1 MTRINTNI
9 GALRG
14 LRNVA
19 KSNQALQ
26 TSLQR
31 LSTGLKINNGADNP
45 SGLIAGESLRLQIT
59 TIDQSIKNSN
69 RANNVISTADSA
81 LGEISGLL
89 NQVRGLV
96 QEGLNVG
103 ALSQDETDANQQQI
117 DAALSAINRISAN
130 TSFAG
135 DKLLDGSKA
144 FTTSVSST
152 DATKLSDYQINE
164 ALFGSTSSISVSA
177 EVTAAAA
184 KAELRYSGGPLSSA
198 ATIQV
203 AGAKGSQVL
212 FLGGSS
218 SVANIAEAVNG
229 ISDVTGVVAT
239 VQSAAPG
246 SLTVSNATAG
256 SAVVGN
262 TQPGEV
268 TLTTAGT
275 INVNRNAQAGTLTVN
290 AQGAGT
296 SQLTFTDAR
305 ATATT
310 GNAATLGGE
319 ISVVLANTTSN
330 LANSTV
336 AGVAVDSS
344 GNYTVTINLQDDGTN
359 STATLANIQSAIAAH
374 AGAAA
379 LISASATLQG
389 GYGAAVGTDTYGAL
403 AATQLTGGQD
413 TTNNDL
419 TFTDVRSVAT
429 RDDYQV
435 ATAFIAEAASQ
446 SLGIT
451 VDTDTFGNKT
461 VNFTLATNAQGKVTT
476 TASQLKTFL
485 DTDAGAGAVAARALL
500 SAAVSGDGSGTLAA
514 ASETALSNVANSS
527 FTVTDGRATDLD
539 ATFADNL
546 TIALTNAGANQT
558 LGATFTPSGVGGA
571 LVVNLA
577 TDANG
582 NITTTANDIKTLLAN
597 HANASIRDYEIE
609 VSGDGTGVVQAFTAQ
624 TLSGADDL
632 ANSDLTFTDARATN
646 SVGEFATSVSVQFVN
661 SGANQAL
668 SAAVSSDASGNK
680 TITINLATDASG
692 NVTSTAA
699 NVETFLSTDA
709 SAGAV
714 EARTLVN
721 VDASGTG
728 AGVLRAKGPKSLT
741 GGANGANNDVTFTD
755 VRTGTNAQSINVRF
769 VDPGANSSALGI
781 TTGLDGS
788 GNHLITI
795 SLATDGSGVIT
806 TTAAQLATFL
816 NTSSSAGAV
825 AARALVSAD
834 DSGDGTGVVAARSAA
849 ALTASTGSDVLVL
862 ESDNYGSKQSVSVT
876 VLSGSFATTL
886 SDGTTAAARDVGT
899 DIAVKINGQAATGD
913 GLQAAVKT
921 ATLDVNLSF
930 KEANNAAGQA
940 ATISITGGGAT
951 FQIGQEVSAAGQ
963 VGIGIEAVNTARL
976 GGVTGKLYELG
987 TGSGKSLVDVRNG
1000 ITGAG
1005 PRISAKDLTDIIDQ
1019 ALDRVTSLRGRLGSI
1034 QKNVI
1039 ETNIS
1044 TLGVTLENITEA
1056 RSQIVDTDFAEETA
1070 ALQRNQVLSQA
1081 GISVLGIAN
1090 QNPQQVL
1097 ALLR

>member
-103 ALSQDETDANQQQI
+103 ALSQDETDANQSQI

-144 FTTSVSST
+144 FTTSVSTT
-152 DATKLSDYQINE
+152 DAAKLSDFQINE
-164 ALFGSTSSISVSA
+164 ALFGSAASIGVSA
-177 EVTAAAA
+177 EVTSAAQ
-184 KAELRYSGGPLSSA
+184 KAELRYSGGSLSSA
-198 ATIQV
+198 TTIQV

-229 ISDVTGVVAT
+229 ISDVTGVSAT

-256 SAVVGN
+256 TTFVGN
-262 TQPGEV
+262 TQPAEA

-275 INVNRNAQAGTLTVN
+275 INVNRNAQAGRYIQSGSLST
-290 AQGAGT
+290 
-296 SQLTFTDAR
+296 QLVFSDAR
-305 ATATT
+305 ATATD
-310 GNAATLGGE
+310 GAPATLGGQVSVNLVNTASNLGA
-319 ISVVLANTTSN
+319 SVVDN
-330 LANSTV
+330 
-336 AGVAVDSS
+336 VAVDLN
-344 GNYTVTINLQDDGTN
+344 GDYTVTINLRDDGTN
-359 STATLANIQSAIAAH
+359 STANLADIQAAIAAH
-374 AGAAA
+374 TGAAG
-379 LISASATLQG
+379 LISATSQAAG
-389 GYGAAVGTDTYGAL
+389 GYGTANAAAVFGSSGGAQ
-403 AATQLTGGQD
+403 QLTGGQD
-413 TTNNDL
+413 TANNDL
-419 TFTDVRSVAT
+419 TFTDIRSVST
-429 RDDYQV
+429 RDDFNV
-435 ATAFIAEAASQ
+435 AVALNATAASQ
-446 SLGIT
+446 TLGIT
-451 VDTDTFGNKT
+451 VDDDIYGNKT
-461 VNFTLATNAQGKVTT
+461 VNVQLATDAQGRVTT
-476 TASQLKTFL
+476 TAAQLKTFF
-485 DTDAGAGAVAARALL
+485 DTDAGAGATAARALL
-500 SAAVSGDGSGTLAA
+500 SVDDSGTGAGTLAA
-514 ASETALSNVANSS
+514 ASAQALSNVTNSS

-539 ATFADNL
+539 ATFAQDL

-558 LGATFTPSGVGGA
+558 LGASFTANGVGGA

-582 NITTTANDIKTLLAN
+582 NITTTANDIKNLLAN
-597 HANASIRDYEIE
+597 HANPNISQYKIA
-609 VSGDGTGVVQAFTAQ
+609 VSGDGTGVVQAFSAQ
-624 TLSGADDL
+624 TLTGGNDL
-632 ANSDLTFTDARATN
+632 ANSDLTFTDARKTN
-646 SVGEFATSVSVQFVN
+646 SVGEFATSVSVQFLN
-661 SGANQAL
+661 GGANQAL
-668 SAAVSSDASGNK
+668 SASVASDSSGNK
-680 TITINLATDASG
+680 TITINLATDANG

-699 NVETFLSTDA
+699 NVESFLQNDT

-728 AGVLRAKGPKSLT
+728 AGVLRTKGPQALA
-741 GGANGANNDVTFTD
+741 GGSNGANDDVTFTD
-755 VRTGTNAQSINVRF
+755 VRTGTNAQSVNVRF
-769 VDPGANSSALGI
+769 VDPAANSSALGI

-788 GNHLITI
+788 GNHLITV
-795 SLATDGSGVIT
+795 SLATDSSGNIT
-806 TTAAQLATFL
+806 TTASQLASFL
-816 NTSSSAGAV
+816 NTDSSAGAV
-825 AARALVSAD
+825 AARALVSASA
-834 DSGDGTGVVAARSAA
+834 SGTGAGVVAARSAA
-849 ALTASTGSDVLVL
+849 ALTASSGSDVLVL
-862 ESDNYGSKQSVSVT
+862 KSDDYGSKQSVAIS

-886 SDGTTAAARDVGT
+886 SDGTTAASRDVGT

-913 GLQAAVKT
+913 GLKASVKT
-921 ATLDVNLSF
+921 ATLDANLSF
-930 KEANNAAGQA
+930 KEANNAAGQS
-940 ATISITGGGAT
+940 ATINITGGGAT

-987 TGSGKSLVDVRNG
+987 TGSGKSLVDLRNG

-1005 PRISAKDLTDIIDQ
+1005 PRIAAKDLTDIIDQ
-1019 ALDRVTSLRGRLGSI
+1019 ALNRVTSLRGRLGSI

-1044 TLGVTLENITEA
+1044 TLGVALENITEA

-1097 ALLR
+1097 SLLR

>member
-31 LSTGLKINNGADNP
+31 LSTGIKINSGKDNP

-69 RANNVISTADSA
+69 RANNVLSTADSA

-144 FTTSVSST
+144 FTTSVSTADS
-152 DATKLSDYQINE
+152 AKLSDYQINE
-164 ALFGSTSSISVSA
+164 ALFGAASSISVSA
-177 EVTAAAA
+177 EVTTAAQ
-184 KAELRYSGGPLSSA
+184 KAELRYSGGSLSSA

-229 ISDVTGVVAT
+229 ISDVTGVNASVI
-239 VQSAAPG
+239 SAAPG

-256 SAVVGN
+256 SVTVGN
-262 TQPGEV
+262 TLPAEA

-275 INVNRNAQAGTLTVN
+275 INVNRNAQAATAVSTSI
-290 AQGAGT
+290 QTT
-296 SQLTFTDAR
+296 SQLKFTDLR
-305 ATATT
+305 ATTT
-310 GNAATLGGE
+310 QGAFNGNITVILRNNGNNTAAT
-319 ISVVLANTTSN
+319 A
-330 LANSTV
+330 V
-336 AGVAVDSS
+336 ADVELTAPDA
-344 GNYTVTINLQDDGTN
+344 YTITIDVEDNGTA
-359 STATLANIQSAIAAH
+359 STATLTDIQNAIA
-374 AGAAA
+374 GNTAAA
-379 LISASATLQG
+379 SLVSVSATAAG
-389 GYGAAVGTDTYGAL
+389 GFGAAVGTDTYGSATAGNTTLAL
-403 AATQLTGGQD
+403 SGGQD

-419 TFTDVRSVAT
+419 TFTDVRPVGD

-435 ATAFIAEAASQ
+435 ATAFIVEAASQ

-461 VNFTLATNAQGKVTT
+461 VNFTLATNAQGQVTT
-476 TASQLKTFL
+476 TAAQLKTFL
-485 DTDAGAGAVAARALL
+485 DNDAGAGAVAARLL
-500 SAAVSGDGSGTLAA
+500 ISATASGDGSGTLAA
-514 ASETALSNVANSS
+514 ASESALSDVTNSS
-527 FTVTDGRATDLD
+527 FTARDGRATDLD
-539 ATFADNL
+539 ATFTNPLSL
-546 TIALTNAGANQT
+546 TLANAGVNQT
-558 LGATFTPSGVGGA
+558 LSAAFVAAGDGGA
-571 LVVNLA
+571 LTINLA

-597 HANASIRDYEIE
+597 HANPNISQYEIE
-609 VSGDGTGVVQAFTAQ
+609 VSGDGTGVVQAFSSTNL
-624 TLSGADDL
+624 TGADDL

-646 SVGEFATSVSVQFVN
+646 SVGEFATSVSVQFIN
-661 SGANQAL
+661 GGANQAL
-668 SAAVSSDASGNK
+668 GAAVSQDANGNK
-680 TITINLATDASG
+680 TVTISLATDANG
-692 NVTSTAA
+692 DVTSTAGSVATYLA
-699 NVETFLSTDA
+699 NSTD
-709 SAGAV
+709 AGAV
-714 EARTLVN
+714 EARTLVD
-721 VDASGTG
+721 VSASGDGT
-728 AGVLRAKGPKSLT
+728 GVLKTKGPQALT
-741 GGANGANNDVTFTD
+741 GGANGADNDVTFAD
-755 VRTGTNAQSINVRF
+755 VRTGTQTQSINVAF
-769 VDPGANSSALGI
+769 VDPGANSSALSV
-781 TTGLDGS
+781 TTGIDGNGDHIIS
-788 GNHLITI
+788 V
-795 SLATDGSGVIT
+795 SLATDGSGNIT
-806 TTAAQLATFL
+806 TTAAQLSAFI
-816 NTSSSAGAV
+816 NTDSSAGAV
-825 AARALVSAD
+825 AARALVSAA
-834 DSGDGTGVVAARSAA
+834 GTGTGAGVVAARSSA

-862 ESDNYGSKQSVSVT
+862 TSDQYGSKQSVSIT
-876 VLSGSFATTL
+876 TLSGTFATTL
-886 SDGTTAAARDVGT
+886 ADGTTAGARDVGT

-913 GLQAAVKT
+913 GLKASVKT
-921 ATLDVNLSF
+921 ATLDANLSF

-963 VGIGIEAVNTARL
+963 VGVGIEAVNTARL

-987 TGSGKSLVDVRNG
+987 TGSGKSLVDLRNG

-1019 ALDRVTSLRGRLGSI
+1019 ALNRVTSLRGRLGSI

-1056 RSQIVDTDFAEETA
+1056 RSEIVDTDFAEETA
-1070 ALQRNQVLSQA
+1070 QLQKNQVLSQA

-1090 QNPQQVL
+1090 QSPQQVL
-1097 ALLR
+1097 SLLR